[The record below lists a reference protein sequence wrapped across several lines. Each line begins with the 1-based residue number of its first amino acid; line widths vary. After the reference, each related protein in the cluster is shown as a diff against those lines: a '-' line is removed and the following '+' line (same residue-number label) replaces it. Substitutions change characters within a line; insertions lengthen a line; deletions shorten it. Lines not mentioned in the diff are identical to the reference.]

1 MQAGGFSRIH
11 LHAGQR
17 RNELVWDATRKSKGS
32 SPRILLLSKVPEIV
46 DAKVGQKQVM
56 AK

>member
-1 MQAGGFSRIH
+1 MQSGGFSRIH

-17 RNELVWDATRKSKGS
+17 RNELVWDAARKSKGS